1 MKMSPEYVEA
11 QKNMKPGVI
20 SSVGFLGDDTRN
32 LVQIIEEDE
41 RIMSQLGL
49 DFEKVAAWM
58 KKMMSKAIKGLGET
72 VLIDDKWEATIYEA
86 RGFIP
91 CPFKDGIFRKRLVH
105 VRNTVNN
112 AQIDFSELSIHL
124 LEKHHF
130 LQGKGSPFRIEP
142 HVLKQVLE

>member
-1 MKMSPEYVEA
+1 MSPEYVEA

-41 RIMSQLGL
+41 RIMNQLGL

-58 KKMMSKAIKGLGET
+58 KKMMNMAVKGLGEA
-72 VLIDDKWEATIYEA
+72 VLIDNKWEATIYEA

-124 LEKHHF
+124 FEKHHF

>member
-1 MKMSPEYVEA
+1 MSPEYVEA